1 MKKQPHIQL
10 IIITLFSIVALS
22 SCSTH
27 KKMVYFQGEL
37 QDSTSENYALTFK
50 PDDFISVVVTAED
63 PETAIPFNFPEQLAG
78 NSSGGGQGY
87 QNERPARTGYLVDD
101 EGYVEL
107 PVLGNIKVGGKTRKE
122 VKKELTE
129 KYDKYLN
136 GPVVIVKIQNFKVTV
151 LGDVQNPGTFTIPN
165 ERVTILEAIGIAG
178 DLQMTGEREN
188 ILVIRDRDGVKTEY
202 RIDLT
207 NKDFLNS
214 PVYYLEQNDVVYVEP
229 NAAAR
234 STGTFWRTSGGIFIS
249 LTSLIITTVVLI
261 TNN

>member
-1 MKKQPHIQL
+1 
-10 IIITLFSIVALS
+10 
-22 SCSTH
+22 
-27 KKMVYFQGEL
+27 MVYFQGKL
-37 QDSTSENYALTFK
+37 TDSTSENYALTFK

-63 PETAIPFNFPEQLAG
+63 PETAIPFNFPQQLAG
-78 NSSGGGQGY
+78 NMGAGGQGY
-87 QNERPARTGYLVDD
+87 NMERPAQTGYLVDD
-101 EGYVEL
+101 EGNVEL
-107 PVLGNIKVGGKTRKE
+107 PVLGNYKVGGKTRKE
-122 VKKELTE
+122 VKKELTQQ
-129 KYDKYLN
+129 YDKYLN

-151 LGDVQNPGTFTIPN
+151 LGDVSNPGTFTIPN

-178 DLQMTGEREN
+178 DLEMTGERKN
-188 ILVIRDRDGVKTEY
+188 VLVIRDRDGVKTEY

-207 NKDFLNS
+207 KKDFLNS

-229 NAAAR
+229 NSAAR

>member
-1 MKKQPHIQL
+1 
-10 IIITLFSIVALS
+10 
-22 SCSTH
+22 
-27 KKMVYFQGEL
+27 MVYFQGKL
-37 QDSTSENYALTFK
+37 TDSTSENYALTFK

-63 PETAIPFNFPEQLAG
+63 PETAVPFNFPVQLAG
-78 NSSGGGQGY
+78 NIPGGGQGY
-87 QNERPARTGYLVDD
+87 QNERPAQTGYLVDD
-101 EGYVEL
+101 EGFVEL
-107 PVLGNIKVGGKTRKE
+107 PVLGNYKVGGKTRKE

-129 KYDKYLN
+129 QYDKYLN

-151 LGDVQNPGTFTIPN
+151 LGDVSNPGTFTIPN

-178 DLQMTGEREN
+178 DLEMTGEREN
-188 ILVIRDRDGVKTEY
+188 VLVIRDRDGIKTEY

-207 NKDFLNS
+207 KKDFLNS

-229 NAAAR
+229 NSAAR